1 MGEHENQEREELPE
15 RKKLVIG
22 LGALFLLALY
32 AGGIFKQI
40 LTDAGN
46 VSLNPLRCLFGA
58 LFSVTGWKCTFLALL
73 LLLVFAG
80 LILFRSEK
88 GGLAG
93 TDEER
98 NFSYSSLGTYGT
110 AGYMKDSE
118 RKVVLRE
125 DRDVRQVDGI
135 ILGQDLK
142 TGHVLSLPRDSRLNR
157 NIAVCGS
164 QGSMKSRAFAR
175 NMILQCVKRGESM
188 FVTDPKS

>member
-1 MGEHENQEREELPE
+1 MGEHENKGREELPE

-22 LGALFLLALY
+22 LGLLLLLALY

-46 VSLNPLRCLFGA
+46 VSLNPFRCLFGA

-73 LLLVFAG
+73 LFLVFAG
-80 LILFRSEK
+80 LILFRSENE
-88 GGLAG
+88 GLAG
-93 TDEER
+93 MDEER

-110 AGYMKDSE
+110 AGYMKDLE
-118 RKVVLRE
+118 RKAVLRE

-135 ILGQDLK
+135 ILGMDLK

-175 NMILQCVKRGESM
+175 NMIL
-188 FVTDPKS
+188 

>member
-1 MGEHENQEREELPE
+1 MGEHENRGKKESPE

-22 LGALFLLALY
+22 LGLLLLLALY

-46 VSLNPLRCLFGA
+46 VSLNPFRCLFGA

-73 LLLVFAG
+73 LFLVFAG

-93 TDEER
+93 TDEEKEFQLFR
-98 NFSYSSLGTYGT
+98 PGNLWDGRVHEGFGAET
-110 AGYMKDSE
+110 
-118 RKVVLRE
+118 VLRE
-125 DRDVRQVDGI
+125 DRDVRHVDGI

-175 NMILQCVKRGESM
+175 NMILSV
-188 FVTDPKS
+188 

>member
-98 NFSYSSLGTYGT
+98 NFSGRDYFG
-110 AGYMKDSE
+110 AGF
-118 RKVVLRE
+118 E
-125 DRDVRQVDGI
+125 DRTCIKSSQRFQAEPKYRCVRLPGFHEVQGI
-135 ILGQDLK
+135 CQEY
-142 TGHVLSLPRDSRLNR
+142 DSP
-157 NIAVCGS
+157 VCETW
-164 QGSMKSRAFAR
+164 
-175 NMILQCVKRGESM
+175 GEY
-188 FVTDPKS
+188 VCD